1 MHSFFT
7 GFVRRW
13 MRVTACLMLLSATA
27 GAAESFPPLA
37 GGAPPQNLTELWQGY
52 DPTAEPLD
60 VQVVREWNADGIT
73 TQLLTYH
80 VGTFKGQPS
89 RMGAYYA
96 FPVDAKAT
104 LPALLQMH
112 GGGQRAERQT
122 VETAAANGYACI
134 AINWGGRLM
143 ADQQPQDP
151 GTDWGAVDATQTTHN
166 THYGSVEPD
175 ATTLDAVPS
184 PRNNNW
190 FLIAVAARRA
200 FTFLEQRPEVDG
212 SRLGVTGHSMGGKL
226 TVMTAG
232 IDNRVKAAVPSC
244 GGSAAAQAALRQ
256 RPGSACRPPNQS
268 PLYLNAIDD
277 LNAIRQIRCPILYLG
292 PHNDFNGMVDQLF
305 MNWKEMPS
313 DSIHFSISPHLNH
326 RHVSE
331 SSFAGPHF
339 FDCVLKG
346 QGNFPATPDLKVTLK
361 TADGVPVATVTPD
374 RPADVE
380 RVEIYYSVDPHGIT
394 RFWRSAAVTRDGNTW
409 MADCPI
415 TSTKLPLVVIA
426 NVQYPLEKPI
436 VGPPW
441 NRTSPATFLISSWQL
456 DFDPDELTAYGVRA
470 TDLPDRMIVEDFDG
484 WQDWYQLNANN
495 TDHHQAFTRKV
506 KDPKWRG
513 PDGATLAMDVL
524 APSGGELVLTFS
536 MAAWGCYAGVP
547 QGNYFAAK
555 SLAASADWQTIE
567 FSPSDLEPADD
578 RTRTGLAS
586 WQYLTELGIV
596 AAVRGRE
603 GGKEVVRAGGR
614 WPPDRLFRNLRWEG
628 GSQPQ
633 DLLLPGAAI
642 SKADFGR
649 IFQQEI
655 DTSVEQEAR
664 DAAAAG
670 R

>member
-1 MHSFFT
+1 MLRLSQQSLLFL
-7 GFVRRW
+7 GFSLLAA
-13 MRVTACLMLLSATA
+13 TLSAS
-27 GAAESFPPLA
+27 ESFPPLA
-37 GGAPPQNLTELWQGY
+37 GGPPPQTFDELWQGY
-52 DPTAEPLD
+52 DPAAESLD
-60 VQVVREWNADGIT
+60 VQVVDEWQADGIT

-96 FPVDAKAT
+96 FPNAAKSKR
-104 LPALLQMH
+104 PAILQMH
-112 GGGQRAERQT
+112 GGGQRAQRQT
-122 VETAAANGYACI
+122 VETSAANGYACI
-134 AINWGGRLM
+134 AINWGGRPM
-143 ADQQPQDP
+143 VDQQPGEP
-151 GTDWGAVDATQTTHN
+151 GTDWGAVDATQTGHN
-166 THYGSVEPD
+166 SHYGSVEPD

-190 FLIAVAARRA
+190 FLITVAARRA
-200 FTFLEQRPEVDG
+200 LTFLEQRPEVDG

-232 IDNRVKAAVPSC
+232 VDDRVKAAVPSC
-244 GGSAAAQAALRQ
+244 GGSAAAQDALRQ
-256 RPGSACRPPNQS
+256 RPGSACRPPNRS
-268 PLYLNAIDD
+268 SLYMNAIDD

-305 MNWKEMPS
+305 MNWREMPS
-313 DSIHFSISPHLNH
+313 DSVHFSISPHLNH

-346 QGNFPATPDLKVTLK
+346 RGHFPATPELQVNLQ

-380 RVEIYYSVDPHGIT
+380 RVEVYYSVDPHGIT
-394 RFWRSAAVTRDGNTW
+394 RFWRSAAVTRDGNSWT
-409 MADCPI
+409 AACPI
-415 TSTKLPLVVIA
+415 TSTKLPLFIIA
-426 NVQYPLEKPI
+426 NVHYPLKTPI

-441 NRTSPATFLISSWQL
+441 NRTSPATFLVSSWQL
-456 DFDPDELTAYGVRA
+456 DFDPGSLAAAGVRA
-470 TDLPDRMIVEDFDG
+470 TDPPERMIVEDFSG
-484 WQDWYQLNANN
+484 WQDWYQLNSNN
-495 TDHHQAFTRKV
+495 PAHHQAVTRKV

-513 PDGATLAMDVL
+513 PDGATLAIDVL
-524 APSGGELVLTFS
+524 APSGGDLVLTFG

-547 QGNYFAAK
+547 QGNYFVAK
-555 SLAASADWQTIE
+555 PLAASADWQTVE
-567 FSPSDLEPADD
+567 FQPGDLQPADD

-603 GGKEVVRAGGR
+603 NGKEVVRAGGR
-614 WPPDRLFRNLRWEG
+614 WPQDRRFRNLRWEG
-628 GSQPQ
+628 GRQPRE
-633 DLLLPGAAI
+633 LLLPGAAI
-642 SKADFGR
+642 SKADFDR